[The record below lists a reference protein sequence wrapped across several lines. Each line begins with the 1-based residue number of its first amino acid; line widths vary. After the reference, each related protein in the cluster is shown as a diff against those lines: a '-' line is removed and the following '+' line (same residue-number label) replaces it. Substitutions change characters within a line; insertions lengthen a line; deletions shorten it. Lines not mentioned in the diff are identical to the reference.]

1 MLRGKKCY
9 GLPSRYDFSIHPTE
23 TWLAMERLVKIGLVR
38 TIGLSNFNSEQITD
52 ILDRG
57 SIVPA
62 VNQANMQN

>member
-1 MLRGKKCY
+1 
-9 GLPSRYDFSIHPTE
+9 
-23 TWLAMERLVKIGLVR
+23 MERLVKIGLVR